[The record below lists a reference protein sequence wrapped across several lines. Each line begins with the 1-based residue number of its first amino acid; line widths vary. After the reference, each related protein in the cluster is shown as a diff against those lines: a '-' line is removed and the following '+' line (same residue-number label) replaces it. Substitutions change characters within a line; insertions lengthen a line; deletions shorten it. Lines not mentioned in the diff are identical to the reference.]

1 MKEIWYISRGVFAA
15 LGGFLSWFFG
25 SLDFM
30 LYVLITLAICDYIT
44 GVMCAVV
51 NKKLSSA
58 VGFRGIFKK
67 MIMFIVVGIAH
78 LFDRMMNTGD
88 VLRTAAVFFYIA
100 NECVSLIENAAVI
113 GLPVPETLKKVL
125 AQIKKNSDAN
135 SKAGGAKNEQPK

>member
-1 MKEIWYISRGVFAA
+1 
-15 LGGFLSWFFG
+15 
-25 SLDFM
+25 
-30 LYVLITLAICDYIT
+30 
-44 GVMCAVV
+44 
-51 NKKLSSA
+51 
-58 VGFRGIFKK
+58 

-125 AQIKKNSDAN
+125 AQIKNKGD
-135 SKAGGAKNEQPK
+135 KGETKNE